1 MSLEL
6 QREQAAQVFDDYAR
20 YRALNTLAVVSG
32 ALGLLSVLAVYDW
45 TLAIIPLVGI
55 FTGFLALRRIRA
67 NPNDYTGELVALAG
81 SLLSA
86 LFLVGGLS
94 WQAYDHLTEVPP
106 GYQRINYD
114 LLQPT
119 AEAPYQVPPE
129 PAQELDGRKIFIKG
143 YVYQPDKG
151 QTTGIK
157 QFILVRDK
165 GDCCFGGNPKV
176 TDMIMVRLKGKLEA
190 SFDMRVRRLGGTLH
204 VESDTGMHGLGGV
217 VYQLDADYLR

>member
-6 QREQAAQVFDDYAR
+6 ERTRATEVFDDYAR

-32 ALGLLSVLAVYDW
+32 VLGLLSLLAFFDW
-45 TLAIIPLVGI
+45 ILAIIPLVGI

-67 NPNDYTGELVALAG
+67 NPEDYTGELIALAG

-86 LFLVGGLS
+86 LFLLGGLS
-94 WQAYDHLTEVPP
+94 WQAYDHLTEVPE
-106 GYQRINYD
+106 GYRRINYD
-114 LLQPT
+114 LLQPA
-119 AEAPYQVPPE
+119 AEAPYQIPPQR
-129 PAQELDGRKIFIKG
+129 ALELDGQKIFVKG

-151 QTTGIK
+151 RITGIK

-165 GDCCFGGNPKV
+165 GDCCFGGSPRI

-190 SFDMRVRRLGGTLH
+190 TFDMRVRRLGGTLH
-204 VESDTGMHGLGGV
+204 VESDAGMHGLGGV
-217 VYQLDADYLR
+217 IYQLDADYLR

>member
-6 QREQAAQVFDDYAR
+6 ERTQAAEVFDDYAR

-32 ALGLLSVLAVYDW
+32 VLGLLSALAIFDW

-67 NPNDYTGELVALAG
+67 NPEDYTGELVALAG

-86 LFLVGGLS
+86 LFLVGGLT
-94 WQAYDHLTEVPP
+94 WQAYDHLTEVPE
-106 GYQRINYD
+106 GYRRINYD

-129 PAQELDGRKIFIKG
+129 QAQEFDGQKVFIKG

-151 QTTGIK
+151 EITGIK

-165 GDCCFGGNPKV
+165 GDCCFGGNPKI

-190 SFDMRVRRLGGTLH
+190 KFDMRVRRIGGTMH
-204 VESDTGMHGLGGV
+204 VESDRGMHGLGGV